1 MKNKSLFLSILSGL
15 IVLLPILIANRLYV
29 DDIGRTTH
37 GYLSWDDNGRPL
49 ASLIMKL
56 VTTNSSMIDVSP
68 LPQLLGVILFCA
80 AIHLLSSRI
89 GVDNKF
95 DRVLI
100 VAATVSTP
108 IILENLSY
116 KFDALTMMLSAICFM
131 IAPVLSFKIKPY
143 DFVVKIALV
152 VSGLS
157 MYQVNIAFYVIASL
171 CIFIS
176 IQNHKP
182 DHAIKNAIINAVCL
196 VVGYIIYS
204 QIIVKIYVT
213 GAYSLE
219 HSKIIELG

>member
-1 MKNKSLFLSILSGL
+1 MKNKSLFLSIVSGL

-29 DDIGRTTH
+29 DDIGRATH

-89 GVDNKF
+89 GIDNKF

-100 VAATVSTP
+100 AAATVSTP

-143 DFVVKIALV
+143 DYFVKIALV

-196 VVGYIIYS
+196 VAGYIIYS

-219 HSKIIELG
+219 H